1 MILRPY
7 QEKGVADIR
16 RSLAAGHHA
25 PLYVLPT
32 GGGKTLA
39 FSHIAEQAA
48 SKSNRVLILV
58 HRREILGQT
67 MSKLYNL
74 GLSAGQIAAKA
85 PMTQQSP
92 VQVGMISTVVR
103 RIAHVRR
110 PDLIIVDEAHH
121 AVAGQWQRTLD
132 YWREVPRIGVTA
144 TPTRLDGRGLGDIF
158 DDLIVGPTIADLVR
172 DGWLSYPVVYRPAQ
186 EAAMQLHVRR
196 GDFDRKEQAEALSTR
211 AIIGDVI
218 EHYRETMDGL
228 PAVAFCPT
236 VEHAKLV
243 AEQFNSAGYT
253 AAPVWGNMPDKERDA
268 AINGLAT
275 GSVQVVT
282 SCDVIS
288 EGVDVPVMVG
298 AILLRRTLSLSLY
311 LQQVGRALRPAP
323 GKDRA
328 VILDHVGN
336 RYLHGHVLQP
346 REWSLTSE
354 RTDPRREPAPVTTEC
369 PECYAVWPG
378 RPHRCPACGY
388 DFVAARQRKEAADF
402 EVLRG
407 KLEAENPETDES
419 LIDVATRAMQSGDGK
434 QRTKELWRQAYRLAE
449 DPNGRT
455 KIDEL
460 RKMMGYKPA
469 WTDIVWRRVTGKP
482 VKWGRS
488 A

>member
-1 MILRPY
+1 MDLRRY
-7 QEKGVADIR
+7 QEDGVADIR
-16 RSLAAGHHA
+16 RSLSHGNKA

-32 GGGKTLA
+32 GGGKTLM
-39 FSHIAEQAA
+39 FSHIAKQAA
-48 SKSNRVLILV
+48 SKSNRVMILV

-67 MSKLYNL
+67 MSKLYGL
-74 GLSAGQIAAKA
+74 GLSAGQVAAQS
-85 PMTQQSP
+85 PMTQRST

-103 RIAHVRR
+103 RIGNIKR

-144 TPTRLDGRGLGDIF
+144 TPTRLDGRGLRDVF
-158 DDLIVGPTIADLVR
+158 DDLIVGPTIKELVS
-172 DGWLSYPVVYRPAQ
+172 DGWLSYPVLYRPAQ
-186 EAAMQLHVRR
+186 EAALQLHVRR
-196 GDFDRKEQAEALSTR
+196 GDFDRKEQAQALSTR

-218 EHYRETMDGL
+218 AHYRETMDGL

-236 VEHAKLV
+236 VEHAHLV
-243 AEQFNSAGYT
+243 AEQFNRAGYT
-253 AAPVWGNMPDKERDA
+253 AAPVWGNMPDKDRDA
-268 AINGLAT
+268 AIQGLAS

-346 REWSLTSE
+346 RDWSLDSE
-354 RTDPRREPAPVTTEC
+354 KRDPRRESPPMTTEC
-369 PECYAVWPG
+369 PQCYAVWPG
-378 RPHRCPACGY
+378 RPHKCPSCGF
-388 DFVAARQRKEAADF
+388 DFASQRRRQQAADF

-407 KLEAENPETDES
+407 KLEAEHPESDDA
-419 LIDVATRAMQSGDGK
+419 LLDVAAKAMQSDSGK
-434 QRTKELWRQAYRLAE
+434 DRTKELWREAYRLAQ
-449 DPNGRT
+449 DVNGRER
-455 KIDEL
+455 IDEL
-460 RKMMGYKPA
+460 RRMMGYKPA
-469 WTDIVWRRVTGKP
+469 WTDIVWKRVSGSSRR
-482 VKWGRS
+482 RS